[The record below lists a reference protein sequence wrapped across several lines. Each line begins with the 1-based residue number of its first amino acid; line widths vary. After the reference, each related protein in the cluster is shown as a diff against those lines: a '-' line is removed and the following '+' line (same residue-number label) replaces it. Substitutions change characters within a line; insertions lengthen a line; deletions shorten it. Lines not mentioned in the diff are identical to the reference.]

1 MRSSRFESPPVPAS
15 AALALVALLSV
26 LSLAATSALA
36 QDEGE
41 PLPASEHP
49 GSDSPE
55 SVSAGAARHA
65 AGRRRAQAFLIPLDE
80 KARAPTGRVAQA
92 LERALAAAHQYEVV
106 DLAKALASDAEPLQ
120 EQKAAEGRKLV
131 AEAGQSFAAHA
142 YAEAVAKYKLALRA
156 LTPGLAAVEPHEIAE
171 LFLRLAAAEQL
182 TGESKE
188 IKSARDAYVTAALL
202 DPQLKLQAASVDP
215 IAEQPL
221 LLARNDLEQIP
232 IGKLELET
240 RPTGARVIIDG
251 QPQGSTPTR
260 VELTGGKHLLRL
272 ERTGFYPTA
281 ELIDVASRRET
292 LYSVTL
298 NATPGAATLN
308 QLIAGAAD
316 EASHGRAGE
325 KAQALAS
332 RFRLDRLLVGS
343 IASHGVKVS
352 LLLALADPTSG
363 ALLGRQEL
371 LLTADGTDSDQ
382 LEFEAQEAARKL
394 FLVDDSGHAAALP
407 APLPDAPADD
417 SPRRAVMPGAASAAP
432 AAPAES
438 APSADDPGLVG
449 RERRPVAPLAPLAPA
464 PAGPA
469 PSSDRPAAVGESPDT
484 SAAPA
489 PDQPASAN
497 ASDEKKKKKKD
508 KKKDLHTKSGTESW
522 DSN

>member
-1 MRSSRFESPPVPAS
+1 MRSSRFERPRFPAS
-15 AALALVALLSV
+15 AALALFAV
-26 LSLAATSALA
+26 LVLAAAGARA

-55 SVSAGAARHA
+55 SVSAAAVRNA

-106 DLAKALASDAEPLQ
+106 DLARALASDAEPLQ

-142 YAEAVAKYKLALRA
+142 YAEAAAKYKLALRA

-182 TGESKE
+182 TGDAKE
-188 IKSARDAYVTAALL
+188 IKAARDAYVTAALL
-202 DPQLKLQAASVDP
+202 DPQLRLQAASVDP

-298 NATPGAATLN
+298 TATPGAATLN

-325 KAQALAS
+325 KAQELAS

-352 LLLALADPTSG
+352 LLLALADPSTG
-363 ALLGRQEL
+363 TLLGRQEL

-394 FLVDDSGHAAALP
+394 FLVDE
-407 APLPDAPADD
+407 
-417 SPRRAVMPGAASAAP
+417 PGRVGAP
-432 AAPAES
+432 AASGAS
-438 APSADDPGLVG
+438 APSFDFAGRRGSGLRRRAARAQPSWRRLSAPRSHARLRG
-449 RERRPVAPLAPLAPA
+449 RGSSAARRERAQR
-464 PAGPA
+464 
-469 PSSDRPAAVGESPDT
+469 R
-484 SAAPA
+484 
-489 PDQPASAN
+489 
-497 ASDEKKKKKKD
+497 
-508 KKKDLHTKSGTESW
+508 
-522 DSN
+522 